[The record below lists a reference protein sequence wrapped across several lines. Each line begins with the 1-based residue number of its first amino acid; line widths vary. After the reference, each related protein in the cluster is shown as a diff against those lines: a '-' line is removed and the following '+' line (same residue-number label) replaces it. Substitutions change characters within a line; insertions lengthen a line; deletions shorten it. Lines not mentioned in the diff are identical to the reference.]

1 MNEPQGYTQA
11 LVDIL
16 NSKLAQDI
24 MAAYDQGAKDTED
37 AIIKLLEA
45 DKIERQPICKGG
57 DCEKCSAFERGFDRA
72 IALIKGENK

>member
-24 MAAYDQGAKDTED
+24 MAAYDQGAKDKED
-37 AIIKLLEA
+37 AIIKLLEEHQIHVDA
-45 DKIERQPICKGG
+45 SENLVCWNCGTTEDWEAHFK
-57 DCEKCSAFERGFDRA
+57 
-72 IALIKGENK
+72 ALIKGENK